1 MKKWTALALAACGFV
16 LPALAGIDLVTL
28 PERDSVQLTIYN
40 SADLTLVRE
49 VRKLTLQKGLNKLS
63 FGWAN
68 TLIDPTSL
76 ELTPKEHGDKI
87 DVASLAYPPRI
98 EHAGVWRVNSRIDGK
113 VPVEITYITSGLDS
127 SILLS

>member
-1 MKKWTALALAACGFV
+1 MKKWTALMLMIGAWGFAPAAR
-16 LPALAGIDLVTL
+16 AGIDLVTL

-76 ELTPKEHGDKI
+76 WGI
-87 DVASLAYPPRI
+87 
-98 EHAGVWRVNSRIDGK
+98 GVS
-113 VPVEITYITSGLDS
+113 P
-127 SILLS
+127 